1 MNIVCV
7 LRVVFLAQKTTD
19 RKAPVVFLSILSP
32 CVTWWA
38 VLGASSCRMPRTCN
52 KWKRLE
58 IAKLGKKTEC
68 KNVRGNDGRPPAP
81 LFTGAGWLSFGRA
94 RAPALYSKWEWCP
107 PAADELQFNIP
118 SSSVFLG
125 KVPCSDFLYLA
136 LLYFLWEGD
145 WSSIHRPSHSWRD
158 SLERHKEFDTHTLCS
173 TFIFGNQSSTMWTS
187 FLTIPKILASTTL
200 FNAPTD
206 HLGMAKDGKSQLW
219 VNASTSSYNHPCF
232 GWFRVEN
239 ASIFPKWLLWLSWE
253 LVSSW

>member
-1 MNIVCV
+1 MKKFRNWE
-7 LRVVFLAQKTTD
+7 R
-19 RKAPVVFLSILSP
+19 
-32 CVTWWA
+32 
-38 VLGASSCRMPRTCN
+38 
-52 KWKRLE
+52 
-58 IAKLGKKTEC
+58 KTEC
-68 KNVRGNDGRPPAP
+68 KNVRENDGRPPAP

-107 PAADELQFNIP
+107 SAADELQFNIP
-118 SSSVFLG
+118 RLLVFLG
-125 KVPCSDFLYLA
+125 KVGRLLWLSLFSFAIFSLGGWLVFCLQSTGLLTLEEIRLRGIKNLTLTLFVQLLYLA
-136 LLYFLWEGD
+136 TNPPQCELPFSLFLKPILKKYF
-145 WSSIHRPSHSWRD
+145 
-158 SLERHKEFDTHTLCS
+158 
-173 TFIFGNQSSTMWTS
+173 
-187 FLTIPKILASTTL
+187 